1 VRSSRCVLVVDD
13 EAVLR
18 QTVAEAL
25 EMDGYE
31 VCTAS
36 NGAEALRQVR
46 VNRPHAVV
54 LDLMMPVMN
63 GWQFLKACHDD
74 DLCKEI
80 PVIVMS
86 AFHHLREEAPG
97 LGISAWFE
105 KPFDLDTLLQT
116 VERLTSMHPRL

>member
-86 AFHHLREEAPG
+86 AFHHLTEEAPG